1 MVGTPT
7 MSLYGWKQLAL
18 WSIEHS
24 CLAEHEKASAK
35 TIWKKKWEAF
45 CTWIV
50 EDFKPR
56 SYEVDEKVEQSDG
69 QGFEANVEDHGGNL
83 VKLVVCFP

>member
-1 MVGTPT
+1 
-7 MSLYGWKQLAL
+7 L

-56 SYEVDEKVEQSDG
+56 SYEVDEKVE
-69 QGFEANVEDHGGNL
+69 
-83 VKLVVCFP
+83 